1 MVCLSVNINANRSKT
16 ITIYNLGRRT
26 FTIMLQIDKS
36 KRLLQNKNIFKSNFH
51 DSNVVLK
58 DTI

>member
-16 ITIYNLGRRT
+16 ITIYNLGS
-26 FTIMLQIDKS
+26 QIDKS